1 MTTPARTA
9 APAKA
14 RLGSVLLDMGLISPS
29 ELSELLEQQ
38 RAEGGRLGEMLVAQ
52 NRLSP
57 EQVAKALSR
66 RLGVEYLDLSK
77 PPDPALRGLLDDAT
91 ARKYLALPV
100 RRDPDGVLVVAM
112 ADPRDLLALDDLQ
125 MILEEPIRAGLTMP
139 EAIMAH
145 VGVGSA
151 VEALAANLGELQE
164 RAPIDTMLSTDLAV
178 GENDGPV
185 IRFVNSV
192 IARAV
197 SDRASDIHM
206 EPQEGDLIVRFRVD
220 GVLRT
225 ATSVPGHRAP
235 AIVSRL
241 KVMAELD
248 IAERRVPQDGRVGL
262 RVGDRE
268 IDLRI
273 ATLPTVGGESV
284 VIRLLDRSNVTM
296 DLAEMGLSPDT
307 LAAFERCFTQPHGL
321 VLVTGPT
328 GAGKTSTLYGA
339 LNRLN
344 DAARKIITVE
354 DPVEY
359 RLAGVNQVQVRPKA
373 GMTFASGLRSM
384 LRCDPDVIMVGE
396 IRDAETAHIAVEA
409 ALTGHLVL
417 ATLHTN
423 DSAAAV
429 VRLTEMGIE
438 PFLVATA
445 LSGVLSQRLA
455 RRLCLECREPID
467 VPRAAV
473 ADLLRLHGDEGSGE
487 TVRIQRGKGCGRCH
501 GSGYRGRFALAEMMT
516 STDAI
521 DRLIISR
528 ASANEIRAQAIEEGM
543 RTIAQEGVASVLDGR
558 TSLEELGRIVR

>member
-1 MTTPARTA
+1 MTAPARTT

-14 RLGSVLLDMGLISPS
+14 RLGSVLLDMGLISPG

-38 RAEGGRLGEMLVAQ
+38 RAEGGRLGEMLVAR

-57 EQVAKALSR
+57 EQVAKALAR
-66 RLGVEYLDLSK
+66 RLGVEYLDLST
-77 PPDPALRGLLDDAT
+77 PPDRALRGLLDDAT
-91 ARKYLALPV
+91 VRKYLAIPA

-151 VEALAANLGELQE
+151 VEALAANLGELQD
-164 RAPIDTMLSTDLAV
+164 RAPIDAMMSTDLAV

-197 SDRASDIHM
+197 SDRASDIHL
-206 EPQEGDLIVRFRVD
+206 EPQEGDLIVRFRID
-220 GVLRT
+220 GVLRN

-307 LAAFERCFTQPHGL
+307 LAAFERCFSQPHGL

-344 DAARKIITVE
+344 DVARKIITVE

-473 ADLLRLHGDEGSGE
+473 ADLLRLHGNDGAGE
-487 TVRIQRGKGCGRCH
+487 TVLIHRGRGCVRCH